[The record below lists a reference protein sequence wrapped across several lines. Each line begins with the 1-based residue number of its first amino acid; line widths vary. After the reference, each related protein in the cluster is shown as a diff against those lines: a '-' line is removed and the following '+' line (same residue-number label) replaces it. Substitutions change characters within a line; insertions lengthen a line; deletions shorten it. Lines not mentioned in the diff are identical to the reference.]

1 MLYLKVIIQR
11 QTLNQCICL
20 FFVFANFQLKFP
32 SPVKEGM
39 TKIYFCQTERFFY
52 MFCKQ
57 QINYNKT
64 IFKTFPSPVKEGM
77 TKIYFCQTERFLLI
91 KITYVCYRR
100 QSWQE
105 CQSQLK
111 TFYSPVK
118 ERWMTK
124 IYFLSDGE
132 VSVN

>member
-20 FFVFANFQLKFP
+20 FFVFANFQLK
-32 SPVKEGM
+32 
-39 TKIYFCQTERFFY
+39 
-52 MFCKQ
+52 
-57 QINYNKT
+57 
-64 IFKTFPSPVKEGM
+64 FPSPVKEGM